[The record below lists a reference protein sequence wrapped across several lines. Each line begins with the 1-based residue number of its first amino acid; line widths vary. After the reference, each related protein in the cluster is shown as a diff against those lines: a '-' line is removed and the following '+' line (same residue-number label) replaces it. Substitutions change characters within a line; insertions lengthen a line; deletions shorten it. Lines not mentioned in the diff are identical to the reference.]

1 MERGEARMA
10 VDTSDQTAV
19 AAEISG
25 ENLAIVEAQQLRRT
39 FGATVAVDDV
49 SFEIRRGEILG
60 FLGPNGAGKST
71 TLRMI
76 TGLLAPDQ
84 GSARICGVEISEDP
98 LKARQHFGY
107 LPEAI
112 PLYGEM
118 EVAEYLRFVGKSRG
132 LEGTA
137 LDQAMD
143 RITDRLGLGPM
154 LRRRCDTLSKGYR
167 QRVGLAQALIHDPD
181 VVILDE
187 PTNGLDP
194 RQIIEVRQLI
204 RELAEERA
212 VIFSTHILQE
222 IAAICTRIIVIHSG
236 KLIAD
241 KTPEELSDFS
251 SSHWEVV
258 VAGDGLSQQLCVGH
272 GLAEGVAGAPGETVH
287 RWLSESTPDLSTLAR
302 QIEESGSKLI
312 RVGRSRET
320 LEQVY
325 LRLTGGQGG
334 QR

>member
-1 MERGEARMA
+1 MA
-10 VDTSDQTAV
+10 VETSGQTVV
-19 AAEISG
+19 AAEVSKD
-25 ENLAIVEAQQLRRT
+25 NSAIVEAQQLRRT
-39 FGATVAVDDV
+39 FGATVAVDNV

-84 GSARICGVEISEDP
+84 GNARICGVEISEDP

-118 EVAEYLRFVGKSRG
+118 EVWDYLRFVGQSRG
-132 LEGTA
+132 LQGSA
-137 LDQAMD
+137 LEDAIA
-143 RITDRLGLGPM
+143 RISERLGLESM
-154 LRRRCDTLSKGYR
+154 LRRKCDTLSKGYR

-204 RELAEERA
+204 RELAQERA
-212 VIFSTHILQE
+212 IIFSTHILQE

-241 KTPEELSDFS
+241 KTPEELIEVS

-258 VAGDGLSQQLCVGH
+258 IAGTGLSKELCTGF
-272 GLAEGVAGAPGETVH
+272 GLAEGVPGGPGETVH
-287 RWLSESTPDLSTLAR
+287 RWLSDTAPDLATLSR
-302 QIEESGSKLI
+302 QIEDSGSSLVRI
-312 RVGRSRET
+312 GRSRET

-325 LRLTGGQGG
+325 LRLTGGEGG
-334 QR
+334 Q